1 MTGQAPNDVGDSKIA
16 FMPRCGIIASTD
28 ILGNLVMTKRDE
40 LEATYK
46 VILAAARRKDLVRY
60 SELIALHNWPE
71 GNATRILGSQL
82 NALVKICQWRG
93 WPAMAVIVV
102 RQHYDRLTD
111 NNLKA
116 FIRGARD
123 AGYTIKDPEEFQ
135 DEQREFLYR
144 WAPTAPDTLDLSDQ
158 EVQDLFQG
166 TRDWHTNDDSL
177 IDDSDQEDDSGEANA
192 QPDNN
197 PLGTSE
203 SGTKSPASN
212 QDTSTHSDGNNEE
225 IINQLRED
233 VETLKEEQ
241 KKTNQTIKELQQ
253 EVENNHKKSLERTD
267 SKFDKLSER
276 LVYFVLAVVAIIV
289 SAVGVSLSI

>member
-1 MTGQAPNDVGDSKIA
+1 
-16 FMPRCGIIASTD
+16 
-28 ILGNLVMTKRDE
+28 MTKKDE

-46 VILAAARRKDLVRY
+46 VILAAARRKDFVRY

-71 GNATRILGSQL
+71 DNATRILGSQL
-82 NALVKICQWRG
+82 NALVKVCRWRG
-93 WPAMAVIVV
+93 WPAIAVIVV

-123 AGYTIKDPEEFQ
+123 AKYTVNDPEEFQ

-158 EVQDLFQG
+158 EVQDLFKG

-177 IDDSDQEDDSGEANA
+177 IDDSDQEDNSGEASV

-197 PLGTSE
+197 PPRTGGSDTKDPAPHQNTGT
-203 SGTKSPASN
+203 P
-212 QDTSTHSDGNNEE
+212 SDRNNEE
-225 IINQLRED
+225 IINQLREEI
-233 VETLKEEQ
+233 ETLKKDQ
-241 KKTNQTIKELQQ
+241 KRTDNTIKELQQ
-253 EVENNHKKSLERTD
+253 EVENKHKESLERTD
-267 SKFDKLSER
+267 SKFDKISER
-276 LVYFVLAVVAIIV
+276 LVYFVLGTVAIIV
-289 SAVGVSLSI
+289 PAISVLYAM